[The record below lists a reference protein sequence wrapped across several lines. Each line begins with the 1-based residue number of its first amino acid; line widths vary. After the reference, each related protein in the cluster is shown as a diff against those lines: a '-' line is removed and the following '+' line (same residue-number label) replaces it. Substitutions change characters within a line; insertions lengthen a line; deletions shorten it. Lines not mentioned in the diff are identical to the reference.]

1 MKTEKSEQGIGYA
14 VPVLVYS
21 VIIVAFAQFNLSIL
35 AKYFTVSMGIL
46 LLPVFLTITKDFP
59 LIPVSIVSGLGVAAS
74 RAFTSVALT
83 GEAANFISAYLPE
96 AFFYIVYG
104 VFLYFYYEKDS
115 RNFTKNYE
123 LPMLALIDY
132 LSNLVELLLREG
144 FASLTIEN
152 QAGIVCVAVIRAFI
166 VLLFVRLIKGYEIM
180 LLKHE
185 DIKIYKKLLMTV
197 TELSGETVCMKENMD
212 MVENTMSNAY
222 KLYDELK
229 KESNRLSEQAL
240 SLATNVHEIKKI
252 YSSVL
257 RGVSNSLES
266 NIDREG
272 MYISEI
278 ISLLLKRAQDYAD
291 EEGVKLEKRVDCPD
305 NLFTHKYY
313 YLMSVFNNLFTN
325 AVEAAENNGLHIDIN
340 IKESDGK
347 YIMTVENDGKEIPE
361 DRIGDIFNAGYSTKI
376 NYETGVVGRGL
387 GLLIVKN
394 IIEKEFNGEISVSS
408 VKGRTRFVIKIPR
421 DEMEVQ
427 S

>member
-1 MKTEKSEQGIGYA
+1 
-14 VPVLVYS
+14 
-21 VIIVAFAQFNLSIL
+21 
-35 AKYFTVSMGIL
+35 
-46 LLPVFLTITKDFP
+46 
-59 LIPVSIVSGLGVAAS
+59 
-74 RAFTSVALT
+74 
-83 GEAANFISAYLPE
+83 
-96 AFFYIVYG
+96 
-104 VFLYFYYEKDS
+104 
-115 RNFTKNYE
+115 
-123 LPMLALIDY
+123 
-132 LSNLVELLLREG
+132 
-144 FASLTIEN
+144 
-152 QAGIVCVAVIRAFI
+152 
-166 VLLFVRLIKGYEIM
+166 
-180 LLKHE
+180 
-185 DIKIYKKLLMTV
+185 MTV

-325 AVEAAENNGLHIDIN
+325 AVEAAENNSLHIDIN